1 MYAALLFPLLLKFNL
16 PYNFRLSFFSGIRY
30 FYLMHIND
38 IFKRDRICFSF
49 EFFPP
54 KDAASSEQLFRS
66 IADLMPL
73 APSYVSVTYGAGGA
87 TRMLTHDLV
96 VRIQKETNLTVVSH
110 ITCVGSGKDD
120 VLKIL
125 STYSDSGIENI
136 MALRG
141 DPPKGQ
147 DRYVP
152 AADGFRYASELVTFV
167 KQHFPR
173 LGIGVAGYPEGRP
186 DTPNRLKEIDYLKIK
201 VDAGADYICSQL
213 FFDNH
218 AFYDFRERC
227 LLSGITVPILAGI
240 MPVTSIKGMQRM
252 AELSPG
258 TNFPARLLKALSRA
272 DNDAHVENAGI
283 HWATEQIADLIDNG
297 VKGVHFYTLNRS
309 KATLRI
315 YDSLG
320 VASSTRLKQ

>member
-1 MYAALLFPLLLKFNL
+1 
-16 PYNFRLSFFSGIRY
+16 
-30 FYLMHIND
+30 MHIND
-38 IFKRDRICFSF
+38 IFKRDKICFSF

-54 KDAASSEQLFRS
+54 KDAAASEMLFRS
-66 IADLMPL
+66 IADIMPL

-87 TRMLTHDLV
+87 TRTLTHDLV
-96 VRIQKETNLTVVSH
+96 VRIQKETSLTVVSH
-110 ITCVGSGKDD
+110 ITCIGSTRGEIFR
-120 VLKIL
+120 IL
-125 STYSDSGIENI
+125 STYQDSGIENI

-147 DRYVP
+147 SQFVP
-152 AADGFRYASELVTFV
+152 VNDGFGYASELVAYV
-167 KQHFPR
+167 KQHFPK

-186 DTPNRLKEIDYLKIK
+186 DTPNRLKEIEYLKIK

-218 AFYDFRERC
+218 AFYDFCERC
-227 LLSGITVPILAGI
+227 RLAGITVPILAGI
-240 MPVTSIKGMQRM
+240 MPISSIKGMQRM

-272 DNDAHVENAGI
+272 DNDSHVENVGI

-320 VASSTRLKQ
+320 VTNSTGLNR